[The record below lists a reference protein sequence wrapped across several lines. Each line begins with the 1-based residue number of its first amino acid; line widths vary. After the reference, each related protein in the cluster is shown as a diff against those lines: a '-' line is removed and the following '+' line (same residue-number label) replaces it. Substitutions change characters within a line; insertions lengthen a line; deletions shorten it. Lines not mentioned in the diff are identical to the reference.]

1 MSGVTSTQLGAAAPG
16 GGALVKRPKGA
27 GYARRSPTGHRV
39 ARTVVLVLV
48 LGYLILPLFAMLEFS
63 TRGDVD
69 PVTKAA
75 TRSLQSYAAIF
86 SYPNLVEGITASLE
100 IAALTVVGM
109 LVLLVPTMVWTIVRV
124 PRMRRVVEFLCLLPL
139 AIPAIVIV
147 VGIAP
152 IYRFM
157 GQHLGA
163 FGASPLTLTFIDIIL
178 VLPYSYRAIDSSLRG
193 IDTATLADAARSLG
207 AGWPRTIFQVI
218 VPNIRGG
225 VLSAAVLGIALVLGE
240 FTISSLLSFST
251 VQVVI
256 YLLGKRDP
264 FVSVAVSLLALVF
277 ASVLLF
283 VISRFA
289 PGAGSRAQRATEEPA
304 A

>member
-1 MSGVTSTQLGAAAPG
+1 VT
-16 GGALVKRPKGA
+16 RPKGA
-27 GYARRSPTGHRV
+27 GKGRRTPTSQRLVRG
-39 ARTVVLVLV
+39 TVLVIV

-69 PVTKAA
+69 PVTKQP
-75 TRSLQSYAAIF
+75 TRSLESYAAIF
-86 SYPNLVEGITASLE
+86 SYPNLVDGIVTSLQ
-100 IAALTVVGM
+100 IAVLTVIGM
-109 LVLLVPTMVWTIVRV
+109 LLLLVPTMVWTVVRV

-152 IYRFM
+152 IYRWM
-157 GQHLGA
+157 GQNLGA
-163 FGASPLTLTFIDIIL
+163 PGGSPLTLAFINIIL
-178 VLPYSYRAIDSSLRG
+178 VLPYSYRAIDAGLRA
-193 IDTATLADAARSLG
+193 IDTATLSDAARSLG

-225 VLSAAVLGIALVLGE
+225 ILSASVLAIALVLGE
-240 FTISSLLSFST
+240 FTISSLLSFNT
-251 VQVVI
+251 LQVII

-264 FVSVAVSLLALVF
+264 FVSVAVSLAALVF
-277 ASVLLF
+277 AFGLLF

-289 PGAGSRAQRATEEPA
+289 PGANDRAQRAAEESA
-304 A
+304 

>member
-1 MSGVTSTQLGAAAPG
+1 MSFTQGQVGAAAPG
-16 GGALVKRPKGA
+16 GGAMIARPKDA
-27 GYARRSPTGHRV
+27 GRARRAPTGQRV
-39 ARTVVLVLV
+39 ARIVVLVVV

-86 SYPNLVEGITASLE
+86 SYPNLVDGIVASLE
-100 IAALTVVGM
+100 IAVLTVFGM
-109 LVLLVPTMVWTIVRV
+109 LLLLVPTMVWTVVRV

-178 VLPYSYRAIDSSLRG
+178 VLPYSYRAIDSSLRS

-225 VLSAAVLGIALVLGE
+225 VLSASVLGIALVLGE
-240 FTISSLLSFST
+240 FTISSLLSFNT

-277 ASVLLF
+277 AFALLF
-283 VISRFA
+283 FISRFA
-289 PGAGSRAQRATEEPA
+289 PGVDRRAQRAAEEPA
-304 A
+304 